1 MVGPSELADL
11 TGVGARPGTAVS
23 SKTQWAFAVWDHR
36 KAMSSN
42 KNLSA
47 LFSEAKPSHWQNPLT
62 GQWILSLASFLLPPC
77 PQANSRQELQ
87 SHFPHSFPC
96 SEHCPPLSNPSCVDC
111 RLAFLNP
118 TAHVCLPAVKI
129 LGSPLLRLGQNLNN
143 LASHLRS
150 SLQPDCGLH
159 FFLVPFSFPSST
171 DSFPPVCKQES
182 LTGAKYPR
190 GVSEACGSPS
200 LGWPGMPFP
209 PAWPSL
215 APL

>member
-11 TGVGARPGTAVS
+11 TGAGARPGTAVS
-23 SKTQWAFAVWDHR
+23 PKTQWAFAVWDHR

-47 LFSEAKPSHWQNPLT
+47 LFSEAKP
-62 GQWILSLASFLLPPC
+62 WILSLASFLLPPS
-77 PQANSRQELQ
+77 PQANSRQELKP
-87 SHFPHSFPC
+87 HFPHSFPC
-96 SEHCPPLSNPSCVDC
+96 SQHCPPLSNPFCVDS

-118 TAHVCLPAVKI
+118 TVHVCLPAVKI

-150 SLQPDCGLH
+150 SLQSDCGLH
-159 FFLVPFSFPSST
+159 FFFVPFSFPSST
-171 DSFPPVCKQES
+171 DSCPPVCEQES
-182 LTGAKYPR
+182 LSRAKYPR

-200 LGWPGMPFP
+200 PGWPGMPFP